1 LAIRRFAPALVVVTA
16 LSRAFAQSVPEP
28 PVRTI
33 WSDAQ
38 DGATISP
45 DGKLI
50 AFVDW
55 NVGNVAVR
63 DVGNGIHRALPDATS
78 TGFPEPYFVFS
89 PKSDAIVFPFG
100 NNLTGSPFAYELR
113 RIDLAS
119 GAHEVLASF
128 PPDVALIVPLTW
140 HPDVGL
146 LFNKIAADRTTELL
160 VLNPATKAVRVLQR
174 RRAEAGAAWQAFFT
188 RDGSAVAI
196 LANDTIELIKLADGT
211 GRPLGMHAQVLLGWT
226 ADERTLLFHGARN
239 GITGNWSV
247 AIAQGRNPGTPM
259 LVRRTAPGVR
269 PAGRAAD
276 GVYDLEPAQT
286 PGLFRA
292 VVDPASGG
300 LVTAPQRILP
310 TPGYTPVHPVWSKD
324 GMRLA
329 FALAVSN
336 RNENRIVIADG
347 ARGEPREI
355 AKTDLRVTGLDWSAD
370 GKFLIVGGRAM
381 TRDAAWVGRI
391 NVASGAIEKLVTGA
405 PTAAL
410 AAGPDGGVVFSRA
423 ALAGSRSVDV
433 MHLRGPGGTL
443 RTLATY
449 TIDDLPRS
457 LSVSPDGRW
466 VAILKSIPNRSA
478 SALVLLPTAGGET
491 RTVLQLERPDALE
504 LNQGSVPWMA
514 DGRSVIVLVR
524 RMGKRQLVAVRV
536 DSGEMTALP
545 FAPQQGGRRSLTLHP
560 DGRQIVYVD
569 GAGRDELK
577 VLIDRDELRSGVR

>member
-1 LAIRRFAPALVVVTA
+1 MTIRRCAPALVVIAA

-33 WSDAQ
+33 WSNAQ
-38 DGATISP
+38 DGTTISP
-45 DGKLI
+45 DGRLV

-55 NVGNVAVR
+55 NVGDVAVR
-63 DVGNGIHRALPDATS
+63 DVGTGIHRRLPDTQS

-113 RIDLAS
+113 RIDLAN
-119 GAHEVLASF
+119 GVHEVLASF
-128 PPDVALIVPLTW
+128 PPDVALVVPLNW

-146 LFNKIAADRTTELL
+146 LFNKIAADRSTELL

-174 RRAEAGAAWQAFFT
+174 RRADAGAAWQAFFT
-188 RDGSAVAI
+188 RDGRGVAI
-196 LANDTIELIKLADGT
+196 LANDTIELIDLADGT
-211 GRPLGMHAQVLLGWT
+211 GRSLGINAQVLLGWT
-226 ADERTLLFHGARN
+226 PDERSLLFHGARD

-247 AIAQGRNPGTPM
+247 PISHERNPGTPL
-259 LVRRTAPGVR
+259 LVHRTAPGVR
-269 PAGRAAD
+269 TAGRGID
-276 GVYDLEPAQT
+276 GVYYLEPAQR

-300 LVTAPQRILP
+300 LETAPHPILP

-324 GMRLA
+324 GTRLA

-336 RNENRIVIADG
+336 RNENRILIADG

-370 GKFLIVGGRAM
+370 GNFLLVGGRAM

-410 AAGPDGGVVFSRA
+410 AAAQDGAVVFSRA

-443 RTLATY
+443 RALATY

-466 VAILKSIPNRSA
+466 VAILKSMPNRRA
-478 SALVLLPTAGGET
+478 SALILLPTAGGEP
-491 RTVLQLERPDALE
+491 RTVLQLEPPDAFE

-514 DGRSVIVLVR
+514 DGRRVIVLVR
-524 RMGKRQLVAVRV
+524 RAGQRQLVAVRV

-577 VLIDRDELRSGVR
+577 VLISP